1 MNHFSLIHKIT
12 IHVMEK
18 LKNYLEL
25 FLQSYGYFPALYWVS
40 KGFSKTLYILLQFS
54 VLFSD

>member
-1 MNHFSLIHKIT
+1 MNYFSLIHKII

-25 FLQSYGYFPALYWVS
+25 FLQSYGYFPALYWVL
-40 KGFSKTLYILLQFS
+40 KGFSKTLYFSLQFPI
-54 VLFSD
+54 LISD

>member
-1 MNHFSLIHKIT
+1 
-12 IHVMEK
+12 MEK

-25 FLQSYGYFPALYWVS
+25 FLQNYGYFSALYWVL
-40 KGFSKTLYILLQFS
+40 KGFSKTLYIFLQFS